1 MIRQIENPAEKKS
14 IASQILYFLPEW
26 LGIPEST
33 AQYIEDSLSR
43 PFFHLLGLDDH
54 DFAPIFKC
62 GRPHKIDVLGKDD
75 AASAVVV
82 HQFKAPCL

>member
-26 LGIPEST
+26 FGST

-43 PFFHLLGLDDH
+43 PFFAAFL
-54 DFAPIFKC
+54 I
-62 GRPHKIDVLGKDD
+62 V
-75 AASAVVV
+75 AASAE
-82 HQFKAPCL
+82 